1 MRLSTLVAAVA
12 LFGAACGHPQ
22 QKPTDPVAQVGKDVI
37 TVADL
42 DKEVGSQLSQM
53 EEQHQQQVYQVKKQ
67 AVDKLVQEKLFGQKA
82 KEAGVAT
89 ADEFLQKKFT
99 EMMAKVPD
107 PSDAELQAEYDKAK
121 AGGQQLPPFDQ
132 IKPRIV
138 DYLKQ
143 QKIQPQMMAYYE
155 GVKKEA
161 NVKILL
167 PPYLP
172 AKKDVEAKGPSMM
185 LASDGQRKAPAGE
198 KDAPITIVEFSD
210 FQCPF
215 CVKAEPTVK
224 QLMAA
229 YPGKIRLIYRDFP
242 LEFHKL
248 APKAAE
254 ASHCAEDQGK
264 YWEMHEK
271 LFAANG
277 ALEVDNLKKIAR
289 DVGLDGGKF
298 DQCLDSGVKKTVVDE
313 NFAAGKKV
321 GVTGTPAFFINGRLL
336 SGALPLEEFKTVIDA
351 ELAAK

>member
-132 IKPRIV
+132 VKP
-138 DYLKQ
+138 D
-143 QKIQPQMMAYYE
+143 
-155 GVKKEA
+155 
-161 NVKILL
+161 
-167 PPYLP
+167 
-172 AKKDVEAKGPSMM
+172 
-185 LASDGQRKAPAGE
+185 
-198 KDAPITIVEFSD
+198 
-210 FQCPF
+210 
-215 CVKAEPTVK
+215 
-224 QLMAA
+224 
-229 YPGKIRLIYRDFP
+229 
-242 LEFHKL
+242 
-248 APKAAE
+248 
-254 ASHCAEDQGK
+254 
-264 YWEMHEK
+264 
-271 LFAANG
+271 
-277 ALEVDNLKKIAR
+277 IAR
-289 DVGLDGGKF
+289 
-298 DQCLDSGVKKTVVDE
+298 
-313 NFAAGKKV
+313 
-321 GVTGTPAFFINGRLL
+321 FI
-336 SGALPLEEFKTVIDA
+336 
-351 ELAAK
+351 